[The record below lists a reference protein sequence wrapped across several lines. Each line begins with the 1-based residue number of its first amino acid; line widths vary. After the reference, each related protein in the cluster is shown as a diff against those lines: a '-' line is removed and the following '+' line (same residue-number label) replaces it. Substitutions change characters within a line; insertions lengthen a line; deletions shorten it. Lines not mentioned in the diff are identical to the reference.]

1 MATKSWSSRFKSN
14 AIIPR
19 DAQTGRD
26 GGDGRVDLLKTS
38 QLLTD
43 EYSVKILVATIRV
56 PKSAQDISDAFNIPI
71 AACYRR
77 IRDLEGE
84 GLLVCTERKLSRQG
98 KRVSYYLSMLKSA
111 FVYFE
116 NGHLRVKFELKTG
129 GADQYGN
136 DWHEIPLGKSEEKAE
151 AKEERKPKVKE
162 EPSPDEDDELEDDY
176 DAEFEDKDEGL

>member
-1 MATKSWSSRFKSN
+1 
-14 AIIPR
+14 
-19 DAQTGRD
+19 
-26 GGDGRVDLLKTS
+26 
-38 QLLTD
+38 LLTD

-77 IRDLEGE
+77 IRDLEQE

-129 GADQYGN
+129 GADQYGT
-136 DWHEIPLGKSEEKAE
+136 DWHEIPLGKIEEKAE
-151 AKEERKPKVKE
+151 VKGPRKEKAKEA
-162 EPSPDEDDELEDDY
+162 PSPEEDDQLGDDY
-176 DAEFEDKDEGL
+176 DAEFDEKDDGL

>member
-1 MATKSWSSRFKSN
+1 M
-14 AIIPR
+14 
-19 DAQTGRD
+19 
-26 GGDGRVDLLKTS
+26 VDLLKTS

-56 PKSAQDISDAFNIPI
+56 SKSAQDISDAFNIPI

-77 IRDLEGE
+77 IRDLEQE

-129 GADQYGN
+129 GADQYGT
-136 DWHEIPLGKSEEKAE
+136 DWHEIPLGKLEEKVEEKVEKKDKGRE
-151 AKEERKPKVKE
+151 AS
-162 EPSPDEDDELEDDY
+162 SPDEDDHIEDDY
-176 DAEFEDKDEGL
+176 DAEFEEKDDGL

>member
-1 MATKSWSSRFKSN
+1 
-14 AIIPR
+14 
-19 DAQTGRD
+19 
-26 GGDGRVDLLKTS
+26 LLKTS

-56 PKSAQDISDAFNIPI
+56 PKSAQDISDAFSIPI

-77 IRDLEGE
+77 IRDLEKE

-129 GADQYGN
+129 GADQYGT
-136 DWHEIPLGKSEEKAE
+136 DWHEIPLGKTEEKAE
-151 AKEERKPKVKE
+151 AKGGKKE
-162 EPSPDEDDELEDDY
+162 KAKQPPSPEEDDDLKDDY
-176 DAEFEDKDEGL
+176 GAEYDEKDDGP